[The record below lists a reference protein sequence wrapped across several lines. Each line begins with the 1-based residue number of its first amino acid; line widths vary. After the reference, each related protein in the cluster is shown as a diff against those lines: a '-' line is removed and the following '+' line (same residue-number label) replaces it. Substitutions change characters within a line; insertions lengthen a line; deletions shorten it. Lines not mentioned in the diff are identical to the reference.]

1 MKNRNPFVVSSS
13 IVLFFLIAFASCKKI
28 NEATELGTDLI
39 PPVDNINTFSD
50 TLAVETYNESFTDLN
65 DSTRVARTVLHYLGQ
80 INNDPLFGKT
90 AGSIFLELKPS
101 VYKYAFEDHDA
112 ITIDSVVLVLSYKDL
127 YGDSTIEQQVTV
139 SEIAQSAAFK
149 SDSFY
154 LIRGTAFPTT
164 RLLGVKTFQ
173 PKVLNDSVFAFREKA
188 ANQLRI
194 RLDDNFGQELLT
206 KDSTNAYLS
215 DSAFRKYFKGFAIT
229 PTGGTGN
236 AVMGFALADTNT
248 KLSIYYNYVKGSK
261 KDTTM
266 RNFYFNASTS
276 ASANFV
282 KREHTTGQ
290 INNYLT
296 NSPTTVDEFGYIQ
309 NTPGT
314 YVRVKIPGLANLSN
328 RVIHRAE
335 LIVQQVAGDPV
346 TDALYTAPTYMFIDA
361 KIPDSDNDPNNDNY
375 KAVPYDLTFNSD
387 GSLNLTGLGAVSTK
401 SFDQAGNSISVWRM
415 NLSRFVQNIVNKRE
429 TVTDFR
435 LSSPYY
441 TKFLIGSS
449 SNQIPVSPQI
459 NPTSTKYRV
468 RVGGGTHT
476 EQPMRLRIVYSNIP

>member
-1 MKNRNPFVVSSS
+1 
-13 IVLFFLIAFASCKKI
+13 
-28 NEATELGTDLI
+28 
-39 PPVDNINTFSD
+39 
-50 TLAVETYNESFTDLN
+50 
-65 DSTRVARTVLHYLGQ
+65 
-80 INNDPLFGKT
+80 
-90 AGSIFLELKPS
+90 
-101 VYKYAFEDHDA
+101 
-112 ITIDSVVLVLSYKDL
+112 
-127 YGDSTIEQQVTV
+127 
-139 SEIAQSAAFK
+139 
-149 SDSFY
+149 
-154 LIRGTAFPTT
+154 
-164 RLLGVKTFQ
+164 
-173 PKVLNDSVFAFREKA
+173 LNDSVFAYRERA

-194 RLDDNFGQELLT
+194 RLDDTFGQRLLNY
-206 KDSTNAYLS
+206 DSTNAYLS
-215 DSAFRKYFKGFAIT
+215 DSAFRKHFKGFAIM
-229 PTGGTGN
+229 PSGGSGN

-261 KDTTM
+261 KDTSM
-266 RNFYFNASTS
+266 RNFYFNTTTG
-276 ASANFV
+276 ANANIV
-282 KREHTTGQ
+282 KREYAPGEISSH
-290 INNYLT
+290 LST
-296 NSPTTVDEFGYIQ
+296 NTPDQFGYIQ

-314 YVRVKIPGLANLSN
+314 YIRVKVPELANLSN

-346 TDALYTAPTYMFIDA
+346 TDALFTAPTYMFIEA
-361 KIPDSDNDPNNDNY
+361 KIPDSNNDPNDDNY

-387 GSLNLTGLGAVSTK
+387 GSLNLTGLGAVATK

-459 NPTSTKYRV
+459 NPTSTKFRV